1 MMKMTANLNP
11 FVLLL
16 GLAAIFSSG
25 CTPEPGPG
33 GNGEIKGSCAH
44 HARLIP
50 NTRVFIKYGTV
61 NSPGTDLSVYDD
73 STVAGSDA
81 RFSFKDLE
89 KGNYYLY
96 GIGFDSSI
104 SLPVTAGVP
113 VVLDKKEVQ
122 DILIPVTE

>member
-1 MMKMTANLNP
+1 MKHS
-11 FVLLL
+11 FLLPGIATVAL
-16 GLAAIFSSG
+16 FALSAIG

-33 GNGEIKGSCAH
+33 GKGEIKGICAH
-44 HARLIP
+44 HSRPIVG
-50 NTRVFIKYGTV
+50 TRVFIKYGTI
-61 NSPGTDLSVYDD
+61 NSPGTDPTAYDD
-73 STVAGSDA
+73 STVAGADA
-81 RFSFKDLE
+81 RFSFPELE

-113 VVLDKKEVQ
+113 VVLDKKEVE